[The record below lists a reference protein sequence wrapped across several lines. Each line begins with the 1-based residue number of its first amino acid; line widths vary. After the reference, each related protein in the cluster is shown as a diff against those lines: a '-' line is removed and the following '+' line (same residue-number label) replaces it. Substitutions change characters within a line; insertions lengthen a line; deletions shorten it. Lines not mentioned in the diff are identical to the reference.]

1 MTSLLPFRWHIAEV
15 LIIVAAGVVHHV
27 VVPSKRERRL
37 ALYALLALLVVT
49 VWPVGDLAASVSLTV
64 ATIQRLVIM
73 LLVAPLLLM
82 ATPTSVLA
90 RLTRPRPID
99 AVTRLLAHPG
109 FAVAIVTALG
119 TATLV
124 APVVDWGARSSIG
137 RDLVLLAV
145 LFVGF
150 VLWLPG
156 LGVLPGAKRLSP
168 AGRAGY
174 IFASAL
180 VVTSLSFVWIFSQ
193 HPLYPA
199 LHHQYA
205 LLHITPLFDQQLAGF
220 VAKLGCYIPMWAVAF
235 TIFFHAEERGTPIE
249 ETPLHWADVERQ
261 LLRVDR
267 QRERAVRR
275 HQPE

>member
-1 MTSLLPFRWHIAEV
+1 VTSLLPFRWHIAEV
-15 LIIVAAGVVHHV
+15 ILIVAAGVVHHV
-27 VVPSKRERRL
+27 VVPSQRERRL
-37 ALYALLALLVVT
+37 AMYALIALAVVT
-49 VWPVGDLAASVSLTV
+49 VWPLGDLAASVSLTV
-64 ATIQRLVIM
+64 ATVQRLVIM

-99 AVTRLLAHPG
+99 AVTRWLAHPG
-109 FAVAIVTALG
+109 FAVVIVTALG
-119 TATLV
+119 TLTLTT
-124 APVVDWGARSSIG
+124 PVVDWGARSSFG
-137 RDLVLLAV
+137 RDVVLLAV

-150 VLWLPG
+150 VLWLPA

-168 AGRAGY
+168 AARAGY
-174 IFASAL
+174 VFASAL

-193 HPLYPA
+193 HSLYPA
-199 LHHQYA
+199 LHNQYA
-205 LLHITPLFDQQLAGF
+205 LLHMTPLFDQQLAGF
-220 VAKLGCYIPMWAVAF
+220 VAKLGCYMPMWAVAF
-235 TIFFHAEERGTPIE
+235 TIFFHAEERGTPVE

-267 QRERAVRR
+267 QRERAIRR

>member
-15 LIIVAAGVVHHV
+15 LLIVAAGVAHHIV
-27 VVPSKRERRL
+27 VTSKRERRL

>member
-1 MTSLLPFRWHIAEV
+1 
-15 LIIVAAGVVHHV
+15 
-27 VVPSKRERRL
+27 
-37 ALYALLALLVVT
+37 
-49 VWPVGDLAASVSLTV
+49 
-64 ATIQRLVIM
+64 M

-82 ATPTSVLA
+82 ATPTDVLA
-90 RLTRPRPID
+90 RLTRPRPVD

-109 FAVAIVTALG
+109 FAVVIVTALG

-124 APVVDWGARSSIG
+124 APVVDWGARSSVG

-168 AGRAGY
+168 AARAGY